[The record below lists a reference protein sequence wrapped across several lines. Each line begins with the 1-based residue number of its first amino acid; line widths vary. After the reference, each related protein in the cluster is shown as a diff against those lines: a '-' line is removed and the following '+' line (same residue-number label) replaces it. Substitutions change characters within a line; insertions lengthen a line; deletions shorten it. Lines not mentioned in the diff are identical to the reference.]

1 MDREAYNSLRD
12 SQQKHW
18 WFTGRRAVIRR
29 LISDHIPV
37 TEKPAILEAGC
48 GYGGNLS
55 LLQEFGDV
63 SAFEYDDDARQY
75 AAQIAGIDI
84 APGMLP
90 GGVDM
95 GSRRF
100 DLVAMLDVLE
110 HIEEDTASLD
120 TLGAMLNPQGKILIT
135 VPAFPWLW
143 SKHDELHHHKR
154 RYSRDALAKTIADAG
169 LELERIGYFN
179 SLLFP
184 LALAERALSKITDR
198 PASHAAPAGP
208 VNSALATTF
217 GLERHLI
224 GKVPM
229 PFGLSI
235 FAIAKSVEG

>member
-1 MDREAYNSLRD
+1 MDREAYDSLRD

-29 LISDHIPV
+29 LISNHIP
-37 TEKPAILEAGC
+37 TSNQPAILEAGC

-55 LLQEFGDV
+55 LLQEFGEV

-75 AAQIAGIDI
+75 ASQTADIDVV
-84 APGMLP
+84 PGMLP
-90 GGVDM
+90 GGIDM
-95 GSRRF
+95 GSQRF
-100 DLVAMLDVLE
+100 EVIAMLDVLE
-110 HIEEDTASLD
+110 HIEEDTASLI
-120 TLGAMLNPQGKILIT
+120 TLRGLLKADGKIVIT

-154 RYSRDALAKTIADAG
+154 RYSRGSLAKTIADAG

-184 LALAERALSKITDR
+184 LALAERAISKVADR
-198 PASHAAPAGP
+198 PASHTAPAKP
-208 VNSALATTF
+208 VNAALAKTF
-217 GLERHLI
+217 GLEQYLI

-229 PFGLSI
+229 PFGLSL
-235 FAIAKSVEG
+235 FAIAKQAGR